1 MTLETNANHEQFAK
15 WVLLQNTIHEIVK
28 ARLGKECV
36 QHIAEI
42 DEEENKVFLKECER
56 CVLPKITHNDLNGTS
71 CAIIDCLS
79 QENGKANDMLKLGPI
94 QTAD

>member
-1 MTLETNANHEQFAK
+1 MTLETNPNHEQFAR
-15 WVLLQNTIHEIVK
+15 WLLLQNTIHEIVK

-42 DEEENKVFLKECER
+42 DEEEDKVFLKECEH
-56 CVLPKITHNDLNGTS
+56 CELPKITHNDLNCTS

-79 QENGKANDMLKLGPI
+79 QEQGRASDILK
-94 QTAD
+94 T